1 MNKMPV
7 RLKKAMTALS
17 VAVIWVLVWQA
28 LSAAASRGGLGLL
41 LPAPL
46 QTLAALGELVTQ
58 KSFYVSCA
66 KTLLRVV
73 TGWFFGLTAGVILG
87 ILTFLSKALNALFS
101 PVLHIVKAT
110 PVASFIIA
118 ALVLMSAQKVPA
130 FTGFLITLPV
140 VWANISEGLSAP
152 DKKLLEAASFF
163 KMSKKN
169 TVRFIYIPAMKPYFA
184 AAATTAMGLSW
195 KACVAAEVICTPSG
209 SIGQG
214 IYNAKVYLETPSL
227 FAWTGVVII
236 LSIILEKIIKAVIA
250 KFVGEESKK

>member
-73 TGWFFGLTAGVILG
+73 TGWFFGLASGIILG

-152 DKKLLEAASFF
+152 DKKH
-163 KMSKKN
+163 
-169 TVRFIYIPAMKPYFA
+169 TVRFIYIPALKPYFA

-236 LSIILEKIIKAVIA
+236 LSIILEKIIKAVIS
-250 KFVGEESKK
+250 KFTGEEQKK

>member
-7 RLKKAMTALS
+7 RLKKAVTALS

-73 TGWFFGLTAGVILG
+73 TGWFFGLTTGVILG
-87 ILTFLSKALNALFS
+87 ILTFLSKALKALFS

-140 VWANISEGLSAP
+140 VWANISEGLAAP
-152 DKKLLEAASFF
+152 DKKLLEAAAFF

-169 TVRFIYIPAMKPYFA
+169 TVRFIYVPAIKPYFA

-250 KFVGEESKK
+250 KFAGEEQKK